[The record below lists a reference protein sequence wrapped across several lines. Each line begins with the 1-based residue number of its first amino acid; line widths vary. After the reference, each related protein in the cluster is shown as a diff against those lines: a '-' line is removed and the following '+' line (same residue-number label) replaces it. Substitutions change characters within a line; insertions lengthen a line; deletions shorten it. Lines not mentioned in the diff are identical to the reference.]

1 MTNDDK
7 TRQRRMGV
15 WIKHA
20 EDLPEDAF
28 HLQFIC
34 YWIAFDAAFAQ
45 FAKGGGSGIGRMLG
59 FLKDVV
65 RTDKNQRIYTILR
78 DRMQNIERISVLRQ
92 TSPSFWDRKKSEVQD
107 PSKWAEHFVDIR
119 VKEKD
124 RFSLML
130 SIQSDDHVFNVL
142 EDLFRRLYVV
152 RNQIFHGGSSG
163 AGSHGKTQ
171 VKEGALLLSQLIPCF
186 REIMRKSADWGP
198 VPFPRLGNPDQQSDM
213 PPPWPKGK

>member
-1 MTNDDK
+1 MTDDDK

-20 EDLPEDAF
+20 EDLPENEF
-28 HLQFIC
+28 HLRFIC

-45 FAKGGGSGIGRMLG
+45 FTKGNNGDGIVKMRK
-59 FLKDVV
+59 FLLDVANADEDGNI
-65 RTDKNQRIYTILR
+65 RKILEDHR
-78 DRMQNIERISVLRQ
+78 SNIEHIFKLRQ
-92 TSPSFWDRKKSEVQD
+92 TCPAFWNKNKRKALHSSTWESEFIEIKRQEKSHLKSAILDRRQ
-107 PSKWAEHFVDIR
+107 
-119 VKEKD
+119 
-124 RFSLML
+124 
-130 SIQSDDHVFNVL
+130 VFPAL

-198 VPFPRLGNPDQQSDM
+198 VPFPRMGNPDQQRDM
-213 PPPWPKGK
+213 SLP